1 MSIGKEAFRGC
12 SGLTSIT
19 IPNSV
24 TSIGSYAFD
33 GCASLTSLTY
43 HCKSIIGDWF
53 GFDYSCKKNIT
64 QVRIG
69 EEVEEIGD
77 QAFSYCSGLTSIEIP
92 NSVTSI
98 GDRAFSGCS
107 GLTSIEIPNSVTSI
121 GDDAFSGCSGLTS
134 IEIPNSV
141 TSIGNSAFSGCSGLT
156 SVHISDIMAWCNIQF
171 ESNPLSYAHHL
182 FLNGKEIK
190 DLVIPNSVTSI
201 DRAFS
206 GCTGLTSITIPN
218 SVTSMNG
225 AFSGCTGLTSITIPN
240 SVTSMDGAF
249 SGCSG
254 LTSIII
260 SNGVTAISGSVFSG
274 CTGFTSITIPNSVTF
289 IGNSAFSECRS
300 LTSVMIGSGVQGI
313 DSRVFSYCKE
323 LTDVYSYA
331 EAVPSTNSNAFDGSY
346 IEYSTLHVPAASIDA
361 YKSTAPWSQFKTIVA
376 IDGDTP
382 EEPETLK
389 CATPTVAFKDGKL
402 VFDCETENVE
412 YVSEVTVSDNK
423 MNYSNEV
430 SLTGIYKVSVYA
442 TKAGYEN
449 SETVT
454 KEIDVRGLMG
464 DMNEDGSLSV
474 TDVTIL
480 IDKILQQK

>member
-98 GDRAFSGCS
+98 GDR
-107 GLTSIEIPNSVTSI
+107 
-121 GDDAFSGCSGLTS
+121 AFSGCSGLTS